1 MSASEKLK
9 EIGIPA
15 SVAAVIAAVITITP
29 FLFKIDERYAKSSD
43 LEEVVAKNDE
53 KLSILTAE
61 VGKLAGVTEVLVT
74 VIGQQRDQLA
84 YYRDDERPVRRMSAP
99 VLAAAP
105 PPPPPVLSAPP
116 EEETPAE
123 IDARYAAEAA
133 MAEAAREDAAEE
145 AMAEAVAS
153 AAIRESVAED
163 SNQIDDVLSRVQET
177 LRSSQAVLNE
187 IQE

>member
-133 MAEAAREDAAEE
+133 REDAAED

-153 AAIRESVAED
+153 AAIGESVAED